1 MSEKEGLKSITELKQ
16 EFPTLKII
24 AMSGGGRKGNFN
36 FLEMAEVLG
45 VDRAFSK
52 PFERQ
57 EMLEANQVLLT

>member
-1 MSEKEGLKSITELKQ
+1 MPEKERLEIITELKQ

-45 VDRAFSK
+45 ADRAFSK
-52 PFERQ
+52 PTERQ
-57 EMLEANQVLLT
+57 EMLEAIQVLLT